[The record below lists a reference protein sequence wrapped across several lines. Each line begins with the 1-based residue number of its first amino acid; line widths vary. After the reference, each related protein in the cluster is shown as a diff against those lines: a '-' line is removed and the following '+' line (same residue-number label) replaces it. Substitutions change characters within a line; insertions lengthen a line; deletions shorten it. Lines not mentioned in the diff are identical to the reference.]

1 MSNWFTRWRPATTPI
16 DALPVDGYAPALLPL
31 ERLDRL
37 TQEDLNELNRLLKW
51 NCFTVDAHGRR
62 FGDRARAGKREEPQ
76 VIPDRRIALFDG
88 EFGLAGKHVLEVGC
102 FEAIHTIA
110 LCHAADRVTA
120 IDARM
125 ENIVK
130 SILRCH
136 FYGVQPDLRRCDVEI
151 PQELAALPEV
161 DLLHHVGVLY
171 HLRDPVQHLSLLA
184 PKVRTGMM
192 LDTHVAR
199 PDEATATLRHEGRD
213 YRCRQVPEHGVA
225 EVFSGMYAH
234 AHWLVL
240 DDLLALLQRIGFA
253 HTRVHE
259 TRNERNGTRVLI
271 FARR

>member
-1 MSNWFTRWRPATTPI
+1 MSSWFARWRAPMPQG
-16 DALPVDGYAPALLPL
+16 DALPPDGYSPAPWPID
-31 ERLDRL
+31 RLDRL
-37 TQEDLNELNRLLKW
+37 TQDDLSELNQLLKW

-76 VIPDRRIALFDG
+76 VIPDRRIGLFDS

-102 FEAIHTIA
+102 FEAIHTIG
-110 LCHAADRVTA
+110 LCRVAARVTA

-136 FYGVQPDLRRCDVEI
+136 YYDVQPDLRRCDVEL
-151 PQELAALPEV
+151 PHEQAALPEV
-161 DLLHHVGVLY
+161 DLLHHVGVLS
-171 HLRDPVQHLSLLA
+171 HLLDPVRHLSLLA
-184 PKVRTGMM
+184 PKVRVGMM
-192 LDTHVAR
+192 LDTHVA
-199 PDEATATLRHEGRD
+199 PPEHAGATLCHDGHE
-213 YRCRQVPEHGVA
+213 YRCRQVPEFGVG

-234 AHWLVL
+234 AHWLVA

-253 HTRVHE
+253 RTRIHE
-259 TRNERNGTRVLI
+259 TRDERNGPRVLI